1 MPLPYRTINSFQ
13 ASRALALACFLVF
26 SAPVFAQLF
35 GNADWKESDVPPPP
49 AWDIKRLIPIDLPVH
64 MTLRY
69 GVDPATI
76 TITGDGVVR
85 YVMVASSPSGAV
97 NAFYEG
103 VRCATA
109 EMKTYARSTGGEW
122 YVVQSPDWK
131 PVKDMIS
138 LHTAAVAQQ
147 GLCRGR
153 APRASVKDIVLQFKQ
168 PMREVE

>member
-1 MPLPYRTINSFQ
+1 MSLAYRNTNSFQ
-13 ASRALALACFLVF
+13 ASRALVLSCCLAL

-35 GNADWKESDVPPPP
+35 DSVDWKESQVPPPP
-49 AWDIKRLIPIDLPVH
+49 AFDVKRLLPVELPVH

-76 TITGDGVVR
+76 VITGDGVVR
-85 YVMVASSPSGAV
+85 YVIVASSPSGTV

-109 EMKTYARSTGGEW
+109 EMKTYARSTGNEW
-122 YVVQSPDWK
+122 HTVSAPEWK
-131 PVKDMIS
+131 PVRNMIS

-153 APRASVKDIVLQFKQ
+153 APRASVSDIVMQLKN
-168 PMREVE
+168 PTREVE